1 MEEYD
6 FNSKYKYYQD
16 LVNLNLDKYLIRGK
30 SPEKKLRE
38 SMEYSLM
45 AGGKRIRP
53 ILMLSTY
60 MMFCDDYENAI
71 PFAVAMEMIHN
82 FSLIHDDLP
91 VIDDDDYRHS
101 KLTNHKVFGE
111 STAML
116 AGDALLNYAYII
128 ISNELLKKD
137 YNLESKIKC
146 FSELSNA
153 IDRMIAGEYVDTFY
167 EGKFVN
173 QEMLEYMHKN
183 KTGAFIEAS
192 VKIGAILANAKEDD
206 IEKLANYA
214 KNIGLA
220 FQIKD
225 DILSETGTFEKLGK
239 PIGNDAK
246 MRKST
251 YVTNFGLEKSQ
262 EILENITNEAIK
274 IMDLFG
280 DKGRFLKDLAIYIKD
295 REK

>member
-1 MEEYD
+1 MGEYD
-6 FNSKYKYYQD
+6 FNSKFKYYQD
-16 LVNLNLDKYLIRGK
+16 IVNYNLENYLIRDEG
-30 SPEKKLRE
+30 PEKMLRN

-53 ILMLSTY
+53 ILMISTY
-60 MMFCDDYENAI
+60 MMFCDDYEKVI
-71 PFAVAMEMIHN
+71 PFAIAMEMVHN

-91 VIDDDDYRHS
+91 AIDNDDYRHS

-111 STAML
+111 STAIL

-128 ISNELLKKD
+128 ISSELLKKD
-137 YNLESKIKC
+137 NKLEFKIKS
-146 FSELSNA
+146 FYEFSNA
-153 IDRMIAGEYVDTFY
+153 IDKMIVGEYVDTIY
-167 EGKFVN
+167 EGKFIN
-173 QEMLEYMHKN
+173 QELLEYMHKN

-192 VKIGAILANAKEDD
+192 VKIGAILANAKEND
-206 IEKLANYA
+206 IEKLVSYA
-214 KNIGLA
+214 RNIGLA

-239 PIGNDAK
+239 PVGNDAK
-246 MRKST
+246 MQKST

-262 EILENITNEAIK
+262 EILESIINEAVL
-274 IMDLFG
+274 IMDSFG
-280 DKGRFLKDLAIYIKD
+280 DKGKFLKDLAIYIKN